1 MNAFV
6 SAFGLVKGAFTSAFG
21 PSAAASGTY
30 EVTVQPIE
38 PASYYDVGPD
48 EDALYL
54 AISKTSSVRYLFI
67 LQSPGSALPN
77 YTDYTN
83 AVTLFIGNEQSAT
96 QLATQIY
103 NAAIAVGFNVTRDGS
118 TLTFTASQTGNLTD
132 SVGFPTP
139 TITNGS

>member
-1 MNAFV
+1 MIKI
-6 SAFGLVKGAFTSAFG
+6 GLGLGSTYFSPARSGGSSPA
-21 PSAAASGTY
+21 GTY

-48 EDALYL
+48 ERALFL
-54 AISKTSSVRYLFI
+54 AISKTSSVRYLFA
-67 LQSPGSALPN
+67 LQSPGSDSPN

-83 AVTLFIGNEQSAT
+83 LVSLIIGNEQSAT

-103 NAAIAVGFNVTRDGS
+103 NAATGVGFNVTRSGS
-118 TLTFTASQTGNLTD
+118 TLTFTASQVGNLID

-139 TITNGS
+139 TITNGTP